1 MKIVI
6 TGGAGFIGTMLA
18 PRLLAAGH
26 RVHALDNLM
35 FGGHALLPLFGDP
48 NFTFAKV
55 DVTDRKALAPE
66 LEGADAVVHLAALV
80 GYPLCK
86 KLPERATAVNVG
98 GTENVIELMPDDAFL
113 VYAST
118 GSNYGEVEGICT
130 EDTPLNPLSL
140 YGRTKTRAEELC
152 VERGNSV
159 SLRFATAF
167 GIGPRLRLDLMIND
181 FTWQAI
187 HRRYLVV
194 YEKHF
199 RRTFLHVRDIARGLQ
214 HVIEHRDRVEHSIYN
229 VGHESMNYT
238 KEDIVN
244 LISERVKFMVHYA
257 EIGSDE
263 DKRDYEV
270 SYERF
275 NATGFT
281 PEVDIKMGLDELT
294 KALPLVTLHNPYSN
308 V

>member
-1 MKIVI
+1 MRIVI
-6 TGGAGFIGTMLA
+6 TGGAGFVGSTLA

-26 RVHALDNLM
+26 DVHVVDCLM
-35 FGGHALLPLFGDP
+35 FGGHALLPLFANP
-48 NFTFAKV
+48 SFSFAQV
-55 DVTDRKALAPE
+55 DITDRDALAPE
-66 LEGADAVVHLAALV
+66 LEGADVVVHLAALV

-86 KLPERATAVNVG
+86 KLPDRATEVNVG
-98 GTENVIELMPDDAFL
+98 GTKNVIATMPSSARL

-140 YGRTKTRAEELC
+140 YGVTKTEAETLC

-167 GIGPRLRLDLMIND
+167 GLGPRLRLDLMIND
-181 FTWQAI
+181 FTWQAL

-199 RRTFLHVRDIARGLQ
+199 RRTFLHVRDIARGLH
-214 HVIEHRDRVEHSIYN
+214 HVVEHWDRLEYSIYN

-238 KEDIVN
+238 KEDIVR
-244 LISERVKFMVHYA
+244 LIQKRVDFMVYFA
-257 EIGSDE
+257 EFGSDE

-270 SYERF
+270 DYSRF
-275 NATGFT
+275 NATGFR
-281 PEVDIKMGLDELT
+281 PEVDIDMGLGELVR
-294 KALPLVTLHNPYSN
+294 ALPLVKLSNPYGN

>member
-6 TGGAGFIGTMLA
+6 TGGAGFIGTVLA

-26 RVHALDNLM
+26 HVHVVDNLM
-35 FGGHALLPLFGDP
+35 FGGHALLPLFGHRE
-48 NFTFAKV
+48 FSFARV
-55 DVTDRKALAPE
+55 DVTDRAALGPE
-66 LEGADAVVHLAALV
+66 LAGADVVIHLAALV

-86 KLPERATAVNVG
+86 KMPDRAQAVNVG
-98 GTENVIELMPDDAFL
+98 GTQNVIDLMPEEAFL

-140 YGRTKTRAEELC
+140 YGRTKTRAEEMC

-214 HVIEHRDRVEHSIYN
+214 HVVEHRDRVEHSVYN

-244 LISERVKFMVHYA
+244 LIQERVRFMVHYA
-257 EIGSDE
+257 EIGKDE
-263 DKRDYEV
+263 DRRDYEV
-270 SYERF
+270 SYARF
-275 NATGFT
+275 NATGFR
-281 PEVDIKMGLDELT
+281 PEVDIDLGLTELT
-294 KALPLVTLHNPYSN
+294 RALPLVKMTNPYSN